1 LARHP
6 LVALRRRVIRADTPG
21 DCGMIALAAWLFIQF
36 DPAPLALASGDLREA
51 LGLKAWFA
59 YAPAA
64 YQNIET
70 GIAALA
76 VITLGLLAAQVATSH
91 ATAAL
96 AAALTL
102 ALTVIAKSVALWSLA
117 RAASLF
123 QWLTPGVMSGLLLG
137 VALLILLLWLP
148 AAWRAAIAGA
158 CIVAAVILVNV
169 TPENPYQTVSPLLLA
184 PQPTHLSSFSNIVH
198 LLSQLWPL
206 FAVVLLAAL
215 AGGKPPR
222 DAGQDKNNPSV
233 SAQ

>member
-1 LARHP
+1 LAGHP
-6 LVALRRRVIRADTPG
+6 LVALRRRVIRADTLG

-51 LGLKAWFA
+51 LGFKPLFD

-64 YQNIET
+64 YQNVES

-76 VITLGLLAAQVATSH
+76 VITLGLLAAQVATSP
-91 ATAAL
+91 AMAVL
-96 AAALTL
+96 AATLTL
-102 ALTVIAKSVALWSLA
+102 ALTFSAKSVAVWSLA

-137 VALLILLLWLP
+137 VALLMLLLWLP

-158 CIVAAVILVNV
+158 CIVAAVMLVNV
-169 TPENPYQTVSPLLLA
+169 TPENPYQTTPPFLLA

-198 LLSQLWPL
+198 VLSQIWP
-206 FAVVLLAAL
+206 FATVALLLAL
-215 AGGKPPR
+215 VRGGPPR
-222 DAGQDKNNPSV
+222 TT
-233 SAQ
+233 